1 MKCDVISLE
10 NKKVGDLDLDE
21 AIFGAPVRP
30 DLIHRAINWQ
40 LAKRRAGTHKT
51 KVISEVSG
59 TSKKPY
65 KQKGTGNAR
74 QGSLRSAQF
83 RGGGIIFGPLPRD
96 HAHKMPKKVR
106 KQALRSALSSK
117 QAEGKL
123 VVIDQASVKDGK
135 TAVLAKQMKKLGW
148 TSALVIDGAETDV
161 GFLRAASNL
170 FGIDVLPSQGA
181 NVYDIIKKDT
191 LVLTRAGVE
200 KLVERLK

>member
-40 LAKRRAGTHKT
+40 LATRRAGTHKT

-83 RGGGIIFGPLPRD
+83 RGGGIIFGPIPRD

-106 KQALRSALSSK
+106 KQALRSAISSK

-123 VVIDQASVKDGK
+123 VVIDQAS
-135 TAVLAKQMKKLGW
+135 
-148 TSALVIDGAETDV
+148 
-161 GFLRAASNL
+161 
-170 FGIDVLPSQGA
+170 
-181 NVYDIIKKDT
+181 
-191 LVLTRAGVE
+191 
-200 KLVERLK
+200 